1 MIKLERIRSMPKKIQ
16 LSMTVTWEYDPEE
29 YEYDEGM
36 TIEEKAKQDASHP
49 DIKSIIREEG
59 TYSEVAWKIVD

>member
-1 MIKLERIRSMPKKIQ
+1 MIKLERIRSIQ
-16 LSMTVTWEYDPEE
+16 LSLTVTWEYDPEE

-59 TYSEVAWKIVD
+59 T

>member
-1 MIKLERIRSMPKKIQ
+1 
-16 LSMTVTWEYDPEE
+16 MTVTWEYDPEE

-49 DIKSIIREEG
+49 DIKSIIRGEG
-59 TYSEVAWKIVD
+59 TYSGVTWKIVD